1 MFSNNS
7 LPFTMNVEPSGNG
20 NGFWGGDGA
29 WFIWIILIFAIFG
42 GWGNGY
48 GGTGGVANQ
57 YTLASDFATLQ
68 RQIDTLGSDLK
79 TSNVAI
85 GNGISS
91 LGYDQL
97 SQFNNINTNINA
109 ATNAV
114 NAGITALGNQ
124 MQNCCCDMKY
134 QSATQYADLNYKL
147 AEQSCATR
155 QAVADGTRSII
166 DNDNANYRA
175 LDARITG
182 IEMSAKDDKIADLT
196 AQVNALTLAASQQ
209 AQNNYIVNALR
220 MPTPVPSYTV
230 PNPFAAYN
238 TGCGCPCNYAA

>member
-7 LPFTMNVEPSGNG
+7 LPFTMNVEPSGSN
-20 NGFWGGDGA
+20 NGFWGGDSG

-48 GGTGGVANQ
+48 GNGGGVANQ

-124 MQNCCCDMKY
+124 MQSCCCDMKY

-147 AEQSCATR
+147 AEQSCQTR
-155 QAVADGTRSII
+155 QAIYDATRTVV
-166 DNDNANYRA
+166 DNDNNNYRA

-182 IEMSAKDDKIADLT
+182 IEMAAKDDKIADLT

-209 AQNNYIVNALR
+209 AQNNYIVNALA
-220 MPTPVPSYTV
+220 PKLPQASFIV
-230 PNPFAAYN
+230 PNPFANYN